1 MAIPTPKILVMD
13 RSLLDLDFRI
23 TNTWQLDI
31 RKDADKRDIKGITRG
46 LGRKSEE
53 TDAIENRAECISKRM
68 KWSGSWNAQWDLN
81 KSYIGEVIQVLEA
94 DGVNW
99 WLHWLGNGNN
109 INMSLVKSECRYGRE
124 RAVASCIFCLYIW
137 TFHSPNP
144 RSWLIYNSS
153 TIFQTQLIIMWII
166 VFPLLNTSSYTGLPV
181 ADQ

>member
-68 KWSGSWNAQWDLN
+68 KWSERWNAQWDLN